1 MGLGQFDEA
10 KECYESLREL
20 GDISSS
26 DLYLKKL
33 AEAQEKLDICIN
45 LFYIDVKVQKY
56 RISLKEI
63 VVASNQASHTIY
75 RMIPKPYDINENL
88 FIY

>member
-20 GDISSS
+20 GEKSCA

-33 AEAQEKLDICIN
+33 AEAQETVRYL
-45 LFYIDVKVQKY
+45 Y
-56 RISLKEI
+56 
-63 VVASNQASHTIY
+63 
-75 RMIPKPYDINENL
+75 
-88 FIY
+88 